1 MDIEEA
7 FKVVYDRKAT
17 LEEELADG
25 PSHYEKRLI
34 LMNLNACNEM
44 LCYLKMIERGLNPRF
59 KIQSEYA
66 PVLKNTV
73 LA

>member
-1 MDIEEA
+1 MDLDQALKI
-7 FKVVYDRKAT
+7 VYDRKAT

-59 KIQSEYA
+59 KIQQEHA
-66 PVLKNTV
+66 PVLKKTV

>member
-1 MDIEEA
+1 MDLQAALKI
-7 FKVVYDRKAT
+7 VYDRKAT
-17 LEEELADG
+17 LEDELADG

-59 KIQSEYA
+59 KIQPEYA
-66 PVLKNTV
+66 PMLKTTI

>member
-1 MDIEEA
+1 MNLEEA
-7 FKVVYDRKAT
+7 FKIVYDRKAT

-44 LCYLKMIERGLNPRF
+44 ICYLKMLERGLNPRF
-59 KIQSEYA
+59 KVQQDHL
-66 PVLKNTV
+66 PVLKKTI